1 MPLPWGEPWGQP
13 RGISPD
19 GAGAAQDL
27 SGGPQPPG
35 ASPRTQGVPL
45 RVGRSPASLATL
57 ALCSWIC
64 TVTVSRMKLG
74 GAGELRSSS
83 ACATQRSSSCMVPWN
98 SVVTVSPSARR
109 SCRHSR
115 DADRDRRP
123 QTPELDRVRTPG
135 WAACPRPAHLPLLCL
150 GVDALPL
157 LLQDAQAVL
166 GAAGPCRA
174 AGAQQPLQAVPHGV
188 VRLLLGLH
196 LLAQLLPRE
205 PGVTAPCPCPK
216 WDGEQN
222 APAVT
227 GGLGRQGEEQRG
239 SARLG
244 RGGGREGSQH
254 PSVERAEGGTPQG
267 CLCSLGGAGSSPGE
281 QRASLWWCLGG
292 PTPAWRRRA
301 AAPRAPATAAAP

>member
-1 MPLPWGEPWGQP
+1 MAGVRGQPQGRSKPPSHRADPHWGEPWGEP
-13 RGISPD
+13 RGISLD
-19 GAGAAQDL
+19 GASASAAQDL

-35 ASPRTQGVPL
+35 ASPQTRGVPL
-45 RVGRSPASLATL
+45 GVGRSRASPATL

-109 SCRHSR
+109 SCRHSG
-115 DADRDRRP
+115 DADRDGHP
-123 QTPELDRVRTPG
+123 QTPELGRVRTPG
-135 WAACPRPAHLPLLCL
+135 WAARPCPAHLPLLCL

-174 AGAQQPLQAVPHGV
+174 AGAQQPLQTVPHGV

-196 LLAQLLPRE
+196 LLAQLLARE
-205 PGVTAPCPCPK
+205 TSIRALCPCPK
-216 WDGEQN
+216 CNREQN

-227 GGLGRQGEEQRG
+227 GRERSRGALLVWGGEEAEKGPSTPAQRG
-239 SARLG
+239 QRGAPPRDGSADWG
-244 RGGGREGSQH
+244 D
-254 PSVERAEGGTPQG
+254 VELTR
-267 CLCSLGGAGSSPGE
+267 
-281 QRASLWWCLGG
+281 
-292 PTPAWRRRA
+292 
-301 AAPRAPATAAAP
+301 